1 MLLSVV
7 QNKYSKSSSESTQC
21 DRKGGT
27 MYGEPA
33 MTHCSEASV
42 MNLGVTSVQSCVNL
56 RKLA

>member
-27 MYGEPA
+27 MYGEPE
-33 MTHCSEASV
+33 MTHFSKASV
-42 MNLGVTSVQSCVNL
+42 MNLRITSV
-56 RKLA
+56 

>member
-1 MLLSVV
+1 MLLGVV

-33 MTHCSEASV
+33 MTHSSKASV
-42 MNLGVTSVQSCVNL
+42 MNIRIMSVRSCVNL
-56 RKLA
+56 REMA